1 MRSLFLSLLLS
12 CSVAAPAVAQEVN
25 SATMAQIIQW
35 LLADPARLEAIPF
48 PDIVMAVCGKKVIP
62 MAADDATDQL
72 ILQHVQ
78 KTADSVL
85 KQLNAKDSPVKGLR
99 RINEASRFF
108 EDFLVKQ
115 LTAGDFACQFPKNAQ
130 GDGQRSGYPDLELV
144 HKPSGRITYI
154 DPKLFEATSRNSTL
168 RTFYFE
174 PKGKTNKITKDA
186 HHLLLGFSHD
196 GKDGKW
202 TFVDVDIVDI
212 AKLKVRLK
220 AEFDASNKELYQ
232 AENLVTPGN
241 K

>member
-1 MRSLFLSLLLS
+1 M
-12 CSVAAPAVAQEVN
+12 AAPAVAQEVN

-35 LLADPARLEAIPF
+35 LLADPERLEAIPF

-62 MAADDATDQL
+62 MAEKDATDQL

-78 KTADSVL
+78 MTAESVL

-108 EDFLVKQ
+108 EDLLVKQ
-115 LTAGDFACQFPKNAQ
+115 LSNDDFTCQFPKTTQ
-130 GDGQRSGYPDLELV
+130 GDVQRSGYPDLELI
-144 HKPSGRITYI
+144 HKPSGRVTYL

-196 GKDGKW
+196 GKDGNW

-232 AENLVTPGN
+232 PENLLTPED